1 MMVLIH
7 VIACVLVADFLSGLF
22 HWLEDAYGREQWPI
36 TGKLITRPNILH
48 HYDPAYF
55 TRHSWFE
62 SAQVLLV
69 IGLTVLLGAWALDL
83 LSWEIILVAAIGVNA
98 NEIHKWAHQSRR
110 KNGRLVSW
118 LQDLGVLQSA
128 DHHAAHHRGEKS
140 THYCVVTNYLNPL
153 LEWVGLWPSLERLI
167 LLVCRVQRRVDLSV
181 QCSGRCGVPS
191 DAISPVEER

>member
-1 MMVLIH
+1 MVLIH
-7 VIACVLVADFLSGLF
+7 VIACVLAADFLSGLF
-22 HWLEDAYGREQWPI
+22 HWLEDAYGREHWPI

-48 HYDPAYF
+48 HHDPAYF
-55 TRHSWFE
+55 TRPSWFE

-83 LSWEIILVAAIGVNA
+83 LSWEIILVVAIGVNA
-98 NEIHKWAHQSRR
+98 NEIHKWTHQSRR

-128 DHHAAHHRGEKS
+128 DHHAKHHRGEKS

-153 LEWVGLWPSLERLI
+153 LEWVGLWTSLERLI
-167 LLVCRVQRRVDLSV
+167 LLVCRLRRRVDLSV
-181 QCSGRCGVPS
+181 
-191 DAISPVEER
+191 

>member
-1 MMVLIH
+1 MVLIH

-22 HWLEDAYGREQWPI
+22 HWLEDAYGREHWPI

-69 IGLTVLLGAWALDL
+69 IGLAVLLGAWALSL
-83 LSWEIILVAAIGVNA
+83 LSWKIILVVAIGVNA
-98 NEIHKWAHQSRR
+98 KEIRKWVHQSRH
-110 KNGRLVSW
+110 KNSRLVSW

-128 DHHAAHHRGEKS
+128 DHHATHHRGEKS

-153 LEWVGLWPSLERLI
+153 LERVGLWPSLERLI
-167 LLVCRVQRRVDLSV
+167 LLVCCVQRRVDLSV
-181 QCSGRCGVPS
+181 QCSGRYGAPD
-191 DAISPVEER
+191 DAISPLEER

>member
-1 MMVLIH
+1 MVLIH
-7 VIACVLVADFLSGLF
+7 VIACVLAADFLSGLL
-22 HWLEDAYGREQWPI
+22 HWLEDAYGREHWPI

-48 HYDPAYF
+48 HHDPAYF
-55 TRHSWFE
+55 TRHGWFE

-69 IGLTVLLGAWALDL
+69 IGLAVLLGAWALDL
-83 LSWEIILVAAIGVNA
+83 VSWEIILVVAIGVNA
-98 NEIHKWAHQSRR
+98 NEIHKWTHQSRR

-128 DHHAAHHRGEKS
+128 EHHANHHRGEKS

-153 LEWVGLWPSLERLI
+153 LERVGLWPSLERLI

-181 QCSGRCGVPS
+181 HGSGRYGAPG
-191 DAISPVEER
+191 DAISPVEKR

>member
-7 VIACVLVADFLSGLF
+7 VIACVLAADFLSGLL
-22 HWLEDAYGREQWPI
+22 HWLEDAYGREHWPI
-36 TGKLITRPNILH
+36 TGKLITGPNILH
-48 HYDPAYF
+48 HHDPAYF
-55 TRHSWFE
+55 TRYGWFE
-62 SAQVLLV
+62 SAQILLV

-83 LSWEIILVAAIGVNA
+83 LSWEIILVVGIGVNA
-98 NEIHKWAHQSRR
+98 NEIHKWTHQSRR

-128 DHHAAHHRGEKS
+128 EHHANHHRGEKS

-153 LEWVGLWPSLERLI
+153 LERVGLWPSLERLI

-181 QCSGRCGVPS
+181 HGSGRYGVPG
-191 DAISPVEER
+191 DAISPV